1 MPAVSSILQ
10 SLIISFLFFPSVTIW
25 ILHMGGYK
33 MIERAKH
40 SHLHTINEEDQKEDI
55 RMRLGG
61 WMVEIEKDQTGGY
74 LKIKHH
80 RNKNY
85 KI

>member
-1 MPAVSSILQ
+1 
-10 SLIISFLFFPSVTIW
+10 
-25 ILHMGGYK
+25 